1 MKMTKKKLDQLM
13 KEYDWDKNTLTDT
26 IMFLDYMQ
34 SNYMEVYADANKK
47 LSNWRNKGGKQ

>member
-13 KEYDWDKNTLTDT
+13 KEYDWDKNTLTNT
-26 IMFLDYMQ
+26 LMFLDYMH
-34 SNYMEVYADANKK
+34 SNYMEVYVEVNKK